1 MYCKIQIIY
10 FAGVLAG
17 HDNRVSCLGVTE
29 DGMAVCT
36 GSWDSFLKIWNWR
49 SKNSKLSSWK
59 EKTLEKKKK
68 KRQFIFF
75 CPFRKFHQKKISV
88 FLLSV
93 FKLNLQQ
100 KKGLQCIYKKS
111 TVSFCKLISQ
121 VVPDFSYPKNPKK
134 NVKMIKRPHV
144 QKERPVTSIME
155 RYFFSTPKKYFE
167 FFFLNFFLIF
177 FK

>member
-1 MYCKIQIIY
+1 MFTKLDFFFRCTGWPRQPSELSGCHRGRHGSVYWILGQFPQDLELKIQKFKIII
-10 FAGVLAG
+10 
-17 HDNRVSCLGVTE
+17 
-29 DGMAVCT
+29 
-36 GSWDSFLKIWNWR
+36 LKR
-49 SKNSKLSSWK
+49 
-59 EKTLEKKKK
+59 KKK

-75 CPFRKFHQKKISV
+75 CPFEISRSVSAKRKKNQCFFTECFQAES
-88 FLLSV
+88 ST
-93 FKLNLQQ
+93 

-121 VVPDFSYPKNPKK
+121 VVPDFSHRKIRKK

-155 RYFFSTPKKYFE
+155 RYFFSTPKKYFA